1 VSLGLVVAQRGVARQ
16 AAARED
22 RAARQGDRGVGI
34 PGLRGGGDGRNG
46 QREDQHQQ
54 TTHRAAISRGFL
66 AAASALL
73 LACGGGGTGPSG
85 TPRAAL
91 LALAQAD
98 TFSPATKTYYVQN
111 NLTTHVEV
119 VHSDPSSTVFA
130 DITFTPLSI
139 FSLDGQGVCDT
150 CTVGITVTVQPGTYF
165 FSVGPAGIRF
175 DAANQPTM
183 TISYGT
189 FGDPSVFDSTARY
202 ADPGAFEA
210 ALELWHERHAGAW
223 YLASG
228 SGPGPGTSQVSA
240 ALEGPGNYLVAALK

>member
-1 VSLGLVVAQRGVARQ
+1 
-16 AAARED
+16 
-22 RAARQGDRGVGI
+22 
-34 PGLRGGGDGRNG
+34 
-46 QREDQHQQ
+46 
-54 TTHRAAISRGFL
+54 
-66 AAASALL
+66 
-73 LACGGGGTGPSG
+73 
-85 TPRAAL
+85 L

-98 TFSPATKTYYVQN
+98 TFAPAAKTYFVQN
-111 NLTTHVEV
+111 NLTTHVQV
-119 VHSDPSSTVFA
+119 VHSDPSNTVFA
-130 DITFTPLSI
+130 DITFTPFSI
-139 FSLDGQGVCDT
+139 LSLDGHGVCDT
-150 CTVGITVTVQPGTYF
+150 CTVGVTVTVQPGTYF
-165 FSVGPAGIRF
+165 FSVGPSGIRF

-189 FGDPSVFDSTARY
+189 FGDPSVFDSSARY